1 MKKLTTILFQYKIF
15 PVLMFLVSTGLGILV
30 ITQNILIADF
40 LAKIIRH
47 QFQGLWIVLFILLG
61 VLFLRA
67 TVQFLNQ
74 WLGDTLAFKVKHML
88 RQRVIYKNN
97 GHPIGEQMTILTE
110 NIDGLAPFYKSY
122 LPQVFK
128 SMMVPLIIIIAM
140 FFIHFNTALIML
152 ITAPFI
158 PLFYIIFGLKTRDE
172 SKDQMTYLNQ
182 FSQRFL
188 NIAKGLVTLKLFNRT
203 EQTEKHIYDDS
214 TQFRTLTMRILRS
227 AFLSGL
233 MLEFISMLGIGLV
246 ALEATLSLVVF
257 HNIDFKTAAIAIILA
272 PEFYNAI
279 KDLGQAF
286 HTGKQS
292 EGASDVVFEFL
303 EQPNNNN
310 EFLLKYEEN
319 QKPFIQLTDISFRY
333 DNSDRLVLNDLNLE
347 IYNGDQIAL
356 VGPSGAGKSTL
367 THLIA
372 GVYQPTI
379 GTISTNQRDLNIG
392 ILSQQPYIF
401 SASIK
406 ENITMFKDIENNT
419 IEEVLDEVGLLDKVQ
434 SFTKGINT
442 IIGEGG
448 EMLSGGQMRRIEL
461 CRLLVMKPDL
471 VIFDEPAT
479 GLDIQTEHMIQ
490 NVLFQHFKD
499 TTMIVIAHRDNTI
512 RHLQRRLYIE
522 NGRLIADDRNISVN
536 ITENGRLIADDRN
549 ISVNI
554 TENGDDL

>member
-15 PVLMFLVSTGLGILV
+15 PVLMFLVSTGLGIIV

-61 VLFLRA
+61 VLLLRA

-303 EQPNNNN
+303 EQPNYNN

-333 DNSDRLVLNDLNLE
+333 DDSDRLVLNDLNLE
-347 IYNGDQIAL
+347 IFKGDQIAL
-356 VGPSGAGKSTL
+356 VGPSRAGKSTL

-536 ITENGRLIADDRN
+536 ITENG
-549 ISVNI
+549 
-554 TENGDDL
+554 DDL

>member
-61 VLFLRA
+61 VLLLRA
-67 TVQFLNQ
+67 TVQVLNQ

-303 EQPNNNN
+303 EQPNYNN

-333 DNSDRLVLNDLNLE
+333 DDSDRLVLNDLNLE
-347 IYNGDQIAL
+347 IFKGDQIAL

-536 ITENGRLIADDRN
+536 ITENG
-549 ISVNI
+549 
-554 TENGDDL
+554 DDL

>member
-61 VLFLRA
+61 VLLLRA

-303 EQPNNNN
+303 EQPNYNNK
-310 EFLLKYEEN
+310 FLLKYEEN

-333 DNSDRLVLNDLNLE
+333 DDSDRLVLNDLNLE
-347 IYNGDQIAL
+347 IFKGDQIAL

-536 ITENGRLIADDRN
+536 ITENG
-549 ISVNI
+549 
-554 TENGDDL
+554 DDL

>member
-61 VLFLRA
+61 VLLLRA

-74 WLGDTLAFKVKHML
+74 WLGDTLAFKVKHMF

-333 DNSDRLVLNDLNLE
+333 DDSDRLVLNDLNLE
-347 IYNGDQIAL
+347 IFKGDQIAL

-419 IEEVLDEVGLLDKVQ
+419 VEEVLDEVGLLDKVQ

-490 NVLFQHFKD
+490 NVLFQHFKS

-522 NGRLIADDRNISVN
+522 K
-536 ITENGRLIADDRN
+536 GRLIADDRN

>member
-61 VLFLRA
+61 VLLLRA

-319 QKPFIQLTDISFRY
+319 QKPFIKLTDISFRY

-536 ITENGRLIADDRN
+536 ITENG
-549 ISVNI
+549 
-554 TENGDDL
+554 DDL

>member
-61 VLFLRA
+61 VLLLRA

-333 DNSDRLVLNDLNLE
+333 DDSDRLVLSDLNLE
-347 IYNGDQIAL
+347 IFKGDQIAL

-372 GVYQPTI
+372 GVYHPTI

-406 ENITMFKDIENNT
+406 ENITMFKDIENN
-419 IEEVLDEVGLLDKVQ
+419 IVEEVLDEVGLLDKVQ

-442 IIGEGG
+442 IMGEGG

-536 ITENGRLIADDRN
+536 ITENG
-549 ISVNI
+549 
-554 TENGDDL
+554 DDL

>member
-61 VLFLRA
+61 VLLLRA

-172 SKDQMTYLNQ
+172 SKDQITYLNQ

-372 GVYQPTI
+372 GVYRPTI

-406 ENITMFKDIENNT
+406 ENITMFKDIENKT
-419 IEEVLDEVGLLDKVQ
+419 VEEVLDEVGLLDKVQ

-471 VIFDEPAT
+471 IIFDEPAT

-536 ITENGRLIADDRN
+536 ITENG
-549 ISVNI
+549 
-554 TENGDDL
+554 DDL

>member
-61 VLFLRA
+61 VLLLRA

-257 HNIDFKTAAIAIILA
+257 HNIDFKTTAIAIILA

-536 ITENGRLIADDRN
+536 ITENG
-549 ISVNI
+549 
-554 TENGDDL
+554 DDL

>member
-61 VLFLRA
+61 VLLLRA

-110 NIDGLAPFYKSY
+110 NINGLAPFYKSY

-140 FFIHFNTALIML
+140 FFIHINTALIML

-319 QKPFIQLTDISFRY
+319 QNPFIQLTDISFRY
-333 DNSDRLVLNDLNLE
+333 DDSDRLVLNDLNLE
-347 IYNGDQIAL
+347 IFKGDQIAL

-379 GTISTNQRDLNIG
+379 GTISTNKRDLNIG

-406 ENITMFKDIENNT
+406 ENITMFKDIENHT
-419 IEEVLDEVGLLDKVQ
+419 VEEVLDEVGLLDKVQ
-434 SFTKGINT
+434 SFTQGINT

-536 ITENGRLIADDRN
+536 ITENG
-549 ISVNI
+549 
-554 TENGDDL
+554 DDL

>member
-15 PVLMFLVSTGLGILV
+15 PVLMFMVSTGLGILV

-61 VLFLRA
+61 VLLLRA

-203 EQTEKHIYDDS
+203 EQIEKHIYDDS

-333 DNSDRLVLNDLNLE
+333 DDSDRLVLNDLNLE
-347 IYNGDQIAL
+347 IFKGDQIAL

-379 GTISTNQRDLNIG
+379 GTISTNKRDLNIG

-434 SFTKGINT
+434 SFTQGINT

-536 ITENGRLIADDRN
+536 ITENG
-549 ISVNI
+549 
-554 TENGDDL
+554 DDL

>member
-30 ITQNILIADF
+30 IAQNILIADF

-61 VLFLRA
+61 VLLLRA

-246 ALEATLSLVVF
+246 ALEATLNLVVF

-333 DNSDRLVLNDLNLE
+333 DDSDRLVLNDLNLE
-347 IYNGDQIAL
+347 IFKGDQIAL

-379 GTISTNQRDLNIG
+379 GTISINQRDLNIG
-392 ILSQQPYIF
+392 ILSQQLYIF

-419 IEEVLDEVGLLDKVQ
+419 VEEVLDEVGLLDKVQ
-434 SFTKGINT
+434 SFTQGINT

-536 ITENGRLIADDRN
+536 ITENG
-549 ISVNI
+549 
-554 TENGDDL
+554 DDL

>member
-61 VLFLRA
+61 VLLLRA

-279 KDLGQAF
+279 KDLGQSF

-333 DNSDRLVLNDLNLE
+333 DDSDRLVLNDLNLK
-347 IYNGDQIAL
+347 IFKGDQIAL

-372 GVYQPTI
+372 GVYHPTI

-406 ENITMFKDIENNT
+406 ENITMFKDIENN
-419 IEEVLDEVGLLDKVQ
+419 IVEEVLDEVGLLDKVQ

-536 ITENGRLIADDRN
+536 ITENG
-549 ISVNI
+549 
-554 TENGDDL
+554 DDL

>member
-1 MKKLTTILFQYKIF
+1 MKKLTAILFQYKIF

-61 VLFLRA
+61 VLLLRA

-140 FFIHFNTALIML
+140 FFIHINTALIML

-246 ALEATLSLVVF
+246 ALEATLNLVVF

-333 DNSDRLVLNDLNLE
+333 DDSDRLVLNDLNLE
-347 IYNGDQIAL
+347 IFKGDQIAL

-379 GTISTNQRDLNIG
+379 GTISINQRDLNIG

-419 IEEVLDEVGLLDKVQ
+419 VEEVLDEVGLLDKVQ
-434 SFTKGINT
+434 SFTQGINT

-490 NVLFQHFKD
+490 NVLFQHFKG

-536 ITENGRLIADDRN
+536 ITENG
-549 ISVNI
+549 
-554 TENGDDL
+554 DDL

>member
-61 VLFLRA
+61 VLLLRA

-172 SKDQMTYLNQ
+172 SKEQMTYLNQ

-303 EQPNNNN
+303 EQPNYNN

-333 DNSDRLVLNDLNLE
+333 DDSDRLVLNDLNLE
-347 IYNGDQIAL
+347 IFKGDQIAL

-536 ITENGRLIADDRN
+536 ITENG
-549 ISVNI
+549 
-554 TENGDDL
+554 DDL

>member
-61 VLFLRA
+61 VLLLRA

-292 EGASDVVFEFL
+292 EGASDVVFEFS
-303 EQPNNNN
+303 EQPNYNN

-333 DNSDRLVLNDLNLE
+333 DDSDRLVLNDLNLE
-347 IYNGDQIAL
+347 IFKGDQIAL

-536 ITENGRLIADDRN
+536 ITENG
-549 ISVNI
+549 
-554 TENGDDL
+554 DDL

>member
-15 PVLMFLVSTGLGILV
+15 PVLMFMVSTGLGILV

-61 VLFLRA
+61 VLLLRA

-333 DNSDRLVLNDLNLE
+333 DDSDRLVLNDLNLE
-347 IYNGDQIAL
+347 IFKGDQIAL

-379 GTISTNQRDLNIG
+379 GTISTNKRDLNIG

-434 SFTKGINT
+434 SFTQGINT
-442 IIGEGG
+442 IIGEGD

-536 ITENGRLIADDRN
+536 ITENG
-549 ISVNI
+549 
-554 TENGDDL
+554 DDL

>member
-61 VLFLRA
+61 VLLLRA

-292 EGASDVVFEFL
+292 EGASDIVFEFL
-303 EQPNNNN
+303 EQPNYNN

-333 DNSDRLVLNDLNLE
+333 DDSDRLVLNDLNLE
-347 IYNGDQIAL
+347 IFKGDQIAL

-536 ITENGRLIADDRN
+536 ITENG
-549 ISVNI
+549 
-554 TENGDDL
+554 DDL

>member
-61 VLFLRA
+61 VLLLRA

-512 RHLQRRLYIE
+512 RHLQRHLYIE

-536 ITENGRLIADDRN
+536 ITENG
-549 ISVNI
+549 
-554 TENGDDL
+554 DDL

>member
-1 MKKLTTILFQYKIF
+1 MKKLTTILFRYKIF

-61 VLFLRA
+61 VLLLRA

-140 FFIHFNTALIML
+140 FFIHINTALIML

-303 EQPNNNN
+303 EQQNNNN

-333 DNSDRLVLNDLNLE
+333 DDSDRLVLNDLNLE
-347 IYNGDQIAL
+347 IFKGDQIAL

-406 ENITMFKDIENNT
+406 ENITMFKDIENKT
-419 IEEVLDEVGLLDKVQ
+419 VEEVLDEVGLLDKVQ

-536 ITENGRLIADDRN
+536 ITENG
-549 ISVNI
+549 
-554 TENGDDL
+554 DDL

>member
-15 PVLMFLVSTGLGILV
+15 PVLMFMVSTGLGILV

-61 VLFLRA
+61 VLLLRA

-333 DNSDRLVLNDLNLE
+333 DDSDRLVLNDLNLE
-347 IYNGDQIAL
+347 IFKGDQIAL

-379 GTISTNQRDLNIG
+379 GTISTNKRDLNIG

-434 SFTKGINT
+434 SFTQGINT
-442 IIGEGG
+442 IIAEGG

-536 ITENGRLIADDRN
+536 ITENG
-549 ISVNI
+549 
-554 TENGDDL
+554 DDL

>member
-15 PVLMFLVSTGLGILV
+15 PVLMFLVSTGLGIIV

-61 VLFLRA
+61 VLLLRA

-303 EQPNNNN
+303 EQPNYNN

-333 DNSDRLVLNDLNLE
+333 DDSDRLVLNDLNSE
-347 IYNGDQIAL
+347 IFKGDQIAL

-536 ITENGRLIADDRN
+536 ITENG
-549 ISVNI
+549 
-554 TENGDDL
+554 DDL

>member
-30 ITQNILIADF
+30 ITQNILIAGF

-61 VLFLRA
+61 VLLLRA

-140 FFIHFNTALIML
+140 FFIHINTALIML

-257 HNIDFKTAAIAIILA
+257 HNIDFKTVAIAIILA

-333 DNSDRLVLNDLNLE
+333 DDSDRLVLNDLNLE
-347 IYNGDQIAL
+347 IFKGDQIAL

-406 ENITMFKDIENNT
+406 ENIMMFKDIENNT
-419 IEEVLDEVGLLDKVQ
+419 VEEVLDEVGLLDKVQ

-490 NVLFQHFKD
+490 NVLFQHFKS

-522 NGRLIADDRNISVN
+522 K
-536 ITENGRLIADDRN
+536 GRLIADDRN

>member
-47 QFQGLWIVLFILLG
+47 QFQGLWIVLFILLD
-61 VLFLRA
+61 VLLLRA

-172 SKDQMTYLNQ
+172 SKAQMTYLNQ

-303 EQPNNNN
+303 EQPNYNN

-333 DNSDRLVLNDLNLE
+333 DDSDRLVLNDLNLE
-347 IYNGDQIAL
+347 IFKGDQIAL

-536 ITENGRLIADDRN
+536 ITENG
-549 ISVNI
+549 
-554 TENGDDL
+554 DDL

>member
-47 QFQGLWIVLFILLG
+47 QFQDLWIVLFILLG
-61 VLFLRA
+61 VLLLRA

-140 FFIHFNTALIML
+140 FFIHINTALIML

-333 DNSDRLVLNDLNLE
+333 DDSDRLVLNDLNLE
-347 IYNGDQIAL
+347 IFKGDQIAL

-379 GTISTNQRDLNIG
+379 GTISANQRDLNIG

-406 ENITMFKDIENNT
+406 ENITMFKDIENKT
-419 IEEVLDEVGLLDKVQ
+419 VEEVLDEVGLLDKVQ

-499 TTMIVIAHRDNTI
+499 TMMIVIAHRDNTI

-536 ITENGRLIADDRN
+536 ITENG
-549 ISVNI
+549 
-554 TENGDDL
+554 DDL

>member
-30 ITQNILIADF
+30 IAQNILIADF

-61 VLFLRA
+61 VLLLRA

-246 ALEATLSLVVF
+246 ALEATLNLVVF

-333 DNSDRLVLNDLNLE
+333 DDSDRLVLNDLNLE
-347 IYNGDQIAL
+347 IFKGDQIAL

-379 GTISTNQRDLNIG
+379 GTISKNQRDLNIG

-419 IEEVLDEVGLLDKVQ
+419 VEEVLDEVGLLDKVQ
-434 SFTKGINT
+434 SFTQGINT

-536 ITENGRLIADDRN
+536 ITENG
-549 ISVNI
+549 
-554 TENGDDL
+554 DDL

>member
-15 PVLMFLVSTGLGILV
+15 PVLMFLVSTGLGIIV

-61 VLFLRA
+61 VLLLRA

-303 EQPNNNN
+303 EQPNYNN

-333 DNSDRLVLNDLNLE
+333 DDSDRLVLNDLNLE
-347 IYNGDQIAL
+347 IFKGDQIAL
-356 VGPSGAGKSTL
+356 VGSSGAGKSTL

-536 ITENGRLIADDRN
+536 ITENG
-549 ISVNI
+549 
-554 TENGDDL
+554 DDL

>member
-61 VLFLRA
+61 VLLLRA

-110 NIDGLAPFYKSY
+110 NIDSLAPFYKSY

-536 ITENGRLIADDRN
+536 ITENG
-549 ISVNI
+549 
-554 TENGDDL
+554 DDL

>member
-61 VLFLRA
+61 VLLLRA

-140 FFIHFNTALIML
+140 FFIHINTALIML

-246 ALEATLSLVVF
+246 ALEATLNLVVF

-279 KDLGQAF
+279 KGLGQAF

-333 DNSDRLVLNDLNLE
+333 DDSDRLVLNDLNLE
-347 IYNGDQIAL
+347 IFKGDQIAL

-379 GTISTNQRDLNIG
+379 GTISINQRDLNIG

-419 IEEVLDEVGLLDKVQ
+419 VEEVLDEVGLLDKVQ
-434 SFTKGINT
+434 SFTQGINT

-490 NVLFQHFKD
+490 NVLFQHFKG

-536 ITENGRLIADDRN
+536 ITENG
-549 ISVNI
+549 
-554 TENGDDL
+554 DDL

>member
-61 VLFLRA
+61 VLLLRA

-140 FFIHFNTALIML
+140 FFIHINTALIML

-246 ALEATLSLVVF
+246 ALEATLNLVVF

-333 DNSDRLVLNDLNLE
+333 DDSDRLVLNDLNLE
-347 IYNGDQIAL
+347 IFKGDQIAL

-379 GTISTNQRDLNIG
+379 GTISINQRDLNIG

-419 IEEVLDEVGLLDKVQ
+419 VEEVLDEVGLLDKVQ
-434 SFTKGINT
+434 SFTQGINT

-490 NVLFQHFKD
+490 NVLFQHFKG
-499 TTMIVIAHRDNTI
+499 TTMIVIAHGDNTI

-536 ITENGRLIADDRN
+536 ITENG
-549 ISVNI
+549 
-554 TENGDDL
+554 DDL

>member
-61 VLFLRA
+61 VLLLRA

-303 EQPNNNN
+303 EQPNYNN

-333 DNSDRLVLNDLNLE
+333 DDSDRLVLNDLNLE
-347 IYNGDQIAL
+347 IFKGDQIAL

-448 EMLSGGQMRRIEL
+448 EMLSGGQMRHIEL

-536 ITENGRLIADDRN
+536 ITENG
-549 ISVNI
+549 
-554 TENGDDL
+554 DDL

>member
-1 MKKLTTILFQYKIF
+1 MKKLTIILFQYKIF

-61 VLFLRA
+61 VLLLRA

-74 WLGDTLAFKVKHML
+74 CLGDTLAFKVKHML

-536 ITENGRLIADDRN
+536 ITENG
-549 ISVNI
+549 
-554 TENGDDL
+554 DDL

>member
-61 VLFLRA
+61 VLLLRA

-140 FFIHFNTALIML
+140 FFIHINTALIML

-246 ALEATLSLVVF
+246 ALEATLNLVVF

-333 DNSDRLVLNDLNLE
+333 DDSDRLVLNDLNLE
-347 IYNGDQIAL
+347 IFKGDQIAL

-379 GTISTNQRDLNIG
+379 GTISINQRDLNIG

-419 IEEVLDEVGLLDKVQ
+419 VEEVLDEVGLLDKVQ

-490 NVLFQHFKD
+490 NVLFQHFKG

-536 ITENGRLIADDRN
+536 ITENG
-549 ISVNI
+549 
-554 TENGDDL
+554 DDL

>member
-1 MKKLTTILFQYKIF
+1 MKKLTTILFQYKVF

-47 QFQGLWIVLFILLG
+47 QFQDLWIVLFILLG
-61 VLFLRA
+61 VLLLRA

-97 GHPIGEQMTILTE
+97 GHPIGEQMTVLTE

-303 EQPNNNN
+303 EQSNNNN

-333 DNSDRLVLNDLNLE
+333 DDSDRLVLNDLNLE
-347 IYNGDQIAL
+347 IFKGDQIAL

-372 GVYQPTI
+372 GVYQPTV

-419 IEEVLDEVGLLDKVQ
+419 VEEVLDEVGLLDKVQ

-499 TTMIVIAHRDNTI
+499 TTMIVIAHRNHTI

-536 ITENGRLIADDRN
+536 ITENG
-549 ISVNI
+549 
-554 TENGDDL
+554 DDL

>member
-1 MKKLTTILFQYKIF
+1 MILRKTFYNRLGDIIVKKLTTILFQYKIF

-61 VLFLRA
+61 VLLLRA

-333 DNSDRLVLNDLNLE
+333 NNSDRLVLNDLNLE

-372 GVYQPTI
+372 GVYRPTI

-406 ENITMFKDIENNT
+406 ENITMFKDIENKT
-419 IEEVLDEVGLLDKVQ
+419 VEEVLDEVGLLDKVQ

-536 ITENGRLIADDRN
+536 ITENG
-549 ISVNI
+549 
-554 TENGDDL
+554 DDL

>member
-15 PVLMFLVSTGLGILV
+15 PVLMFLVSTGLGIIV

-61 VLFLRA
+61 VLLLRA

-303 EQPNNNN
+303 EQPNYNN

-333 DNSDRLVLNDLNLE
+333 DDSDRLVLNDLNLE
-347 IYNGDQIAL
+347 IFKGDQIAL

-479 GLDIQTEHMIQ
+479 GLDIQTENMIQ

-536 ITENGRLIADDRN
+536 ITENG
-549 ISVNI
+549 
-554 TENGDDL
+554 DDL

>member
-61 VLFLRA
+61 VLLLRA

-140 FFIHFNTALIML
+140 FFIQINTALIML

-333 DNSDRLVLNDLNLE
+333 DDSDRLVLNDLNLE
-347 IYNGDQIAL
+347 IFKGDQIAL

-434 SFTKGINT
+434 SFTQGINT

-536 ITENGRLIADDRN
+536 ITENG
-549 ISVNI
+549 
-554 TENGDDL
+554 DDL

>member
-61 VLFLRA
+61 VLLLRA

-333 DNSDRLVLNDLNLE
+333 DNSDRLILNDLNLE

-372 GVYQPTI
+372 GVYRPTI

-406 ENITMFKDIENNT
+406 ENITMFKDIENKT
-419 IEEVLDEVGLLDKVQ
+419 VEEVLDEVGLLDKVQ

-536 ITENGRLIADDRN
+536 ITENGDGL
-549 ISVNI
+549 
-554 TENGDDL
+554 

>member
-61 VLFLRA
+61 VLLLRA

-140 FFIHFNTALIML
+140 FFIHMNTALIML

-333 DNSDRLVLNDLNLE
+333 DDSDRLVLNDLNLE
-347 IYNGDQIAL
+347 IFKGDQIAL

-379 GTISTNQRDLNIG
+379 GTISANQRDLNIG

-406 ENITMFKDIENNT
+406 ENITMFKDIENKT
-419 IEEVLDEVGLLDKVQ
+419 VEEVLDEVGLLDKVQ

-499 TTMIVIAHRDNTI
+499 TMMIVIAHRDNTI

-536 ITENGRLIADDRN
+536 ITENG
-549 ISVNI
+549 
-554 TENGDDL
+554 DDL

>member
-1 MKKLTTILFQYKIF
+1 MKKLTTLLFQYKIF

-40 LAKIIRH
+40 LDKIIRH

-61 VLFLRA
+61 VLLLRA

-303 EQPNNNN
+303 EQPNYNN

-333 DNSDRLVLNDLNLE
+333 DDSDRLVLNDLNLE
-347 IYNGDQIAL
+347 IFKGDQIAL
-356 VGPSGAGKSTL
+356 VGQSGAGKSTL

-536 ITENGRLIADDRN
+536 ITENG
-549 ISVNI
+549 
-554 TENGDDL
+554 DDL

>member
-15 PVLMFLVSTGLGILV
+15 PVLMFLVSTGLGIIV

-61 VLFLRA
+61 VLLLRA

-303 EQPNNNN
+303 EQPNYNN

-333 DNSDRLVLNDLNLE
+333 DDSDRLVLNDLNLE
-347 IYNGDQIAL
+347 IFKGDQIAL

-536 ITENGRLIADDRN
+536 ITENGN
-549 ISVNI
+549 
-554 TENGDDL
+554 DL